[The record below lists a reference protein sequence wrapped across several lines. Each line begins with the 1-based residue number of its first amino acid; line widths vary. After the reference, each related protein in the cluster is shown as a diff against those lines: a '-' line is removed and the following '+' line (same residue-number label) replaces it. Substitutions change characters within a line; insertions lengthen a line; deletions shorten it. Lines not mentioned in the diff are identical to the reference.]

1 VLIAGEATIETEFG
15 CPYKRLTDIRHT
27 SEMLTRFLLPALAA
41 TLVLVAASPSV
52 AQASTPCW
60 KKVHSDWTKDGKIDG
75 HYSPA
80 CLRQAIKHV
89 QEDQRDYS
97 PIVDDINAALLAA
110 IRPKSGGNDGTGGGT
125 NPGGSRSPTGVT
137 AGKNAGAPSSGKTA
151 AGVPSAGT
159 PGSVPDSSRS
169 LPLPLIILGALAL
182 AAALA
187 AVSPPLLRRLQ
198 TRFPRLPLKA
208 SQAPDSVRRPT

>member
-1 VLIAGEATIETEFG
+1 V
-15 CPYKRLTDIRHT
+15 
-27 SEMLTRFLLPALAA
+27 LAA

-52 AQASTPCW
+52 AQAGTPCW
-60 KKVHSDWTKDGKIDG
+60 KKVQADWTKDGKIDG

-80 CLRQAIKHV
+80 CLRQAIKNV
-89 QEDQRDYS
+89 QEDQLDYS
-97 PIVDDINAALLAA
+97 PIVDDINAALLTA
-110 IRPKSGGNDGTGGGT
+110 IRPKSGGHDGTGRGT
-125 NPGGSRSPTGVT
+125 SPSGSTSPTTAT
-137 AGKNAGAPSSGKTA
+137 AGKNGVAPSSGKTA
-151 AGVPSAGT
+151 AGVPNAGT

-187 AVSPPLLRRLQ
+187 AVSPRLLRRLQ
-198 TRFPRLPLKA
+198 SRFPQLPLRA